1 MNNSRLSVSLVC
13 EISPCTTMQILL
25 VSSPH
30 LWIRFA
36 SRVSLKISPMHHDD
50 FVVVIFGLDNDLP
63 WLVFATFLWPT
74 RCVQLRAKINVN
86 SVNTSGYFVQE
97 IK

>member
-1 MNNSRLSVSLVC
+1 
-13 EISPCTTMQILL
+13 MQILL

-50 FVVVIFGLDNDLP
+50 FAVVIFELHNDLS
-63 WLVFATFLWPT
+63 WLVFAIFLWPT

-97 IK
+97 I